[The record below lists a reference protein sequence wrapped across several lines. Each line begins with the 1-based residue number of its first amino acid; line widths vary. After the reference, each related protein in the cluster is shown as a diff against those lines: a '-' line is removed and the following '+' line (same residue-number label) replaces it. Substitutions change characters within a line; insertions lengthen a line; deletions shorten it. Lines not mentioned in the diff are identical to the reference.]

1 MYYTRELAPSWIA
14 CGEVK
19 VLKKKKNFSKIVR
32 KEERSPV
39 RGHELGKLFSPPPEK
54 EDRGDLRIT

>member
-19 VLKKKKNFSKIVR
+19 VLKKEKNSKIVR
-32 KEERSPV
+32 KKERSLV
-39 RGHELGKLFSPPPEK
+39 RGHELRKPFSPPPEK
-54 EDRGDLRIT
+54 EDRSDPRIT